1 MARDLAPAVKR
12 SRREKIALHP
22 KAIKG
27 LTRRPYGP
35 GEHGQQGSRSKPSQ
49 YAVQLREKQKVKR
62 LYGLLEKQFAK
73 LVRDAINIPTG
84 VAGEN
89 LLQLLELRLDNA
101 IYRLNLATSRQGARQ
116 IVTHGHILLNGQRVD
131 IPSIRLKPGDE
142 LSVRPKSANNAYF
155 KALSDNLGKNQPN
168 IRWLSLNASK
178 LTAKV
183 TGLPAREDIEGEIQE
198 QLIIEFY
205 SR

>member
-1 MARDLAPAVKR
+1 MARDLMPIVKR
-12 SRREKIALHP
+12 SRREGIALHP

-27 LTRRPYGP
+27 MTRRAYAP
-35 GEHGQQGSRSKPSQ
+35 GEHGQSGQRRKLSQ

-73 LVRDAINIPTG
+73 LVSHAIHMDG

-89 LLQLLELRLDNA
+89 MLNLLELRMDNA
-101 IYRLNLATSRQGARQ
+101 IYRLNIAPSRQSARQ
-116 IVTHGHILLNGQRVD
+116 LVTHGHFLLNGKRVD
-131 IPSIRLKPGDE
+131 IPSIRLKAGDE
-142 LSVRPKSANNAYF
+142 IILRPKSAENAYF
-155 KALSDNLGKNQPN
+155 KALGPVLLANQPSV
-168 IRWLSLNASK
+168 RWLSLDAKK
-178 LTAKV
+178 LVAKV
-183 TGLPAREDIEGEIQE
+183 TGSPAREDIQEEINE